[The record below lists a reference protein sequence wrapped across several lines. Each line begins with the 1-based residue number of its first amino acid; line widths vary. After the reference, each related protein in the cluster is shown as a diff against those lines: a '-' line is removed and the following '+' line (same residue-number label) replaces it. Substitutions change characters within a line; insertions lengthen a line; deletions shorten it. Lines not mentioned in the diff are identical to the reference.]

1 MTTRPP
7 ESDSEEMRPFA
18 IHVEQI
24 VYDISLSHARK
35 RRVAV
40 ADLEFT
46 KPMLEEHIKKLQNI
60 LSDSNISR
68 GSIRVRFK
76 GQMVLE

>member
-1 MTTRPP
+1 MSITT
-7 ESDSEEMRPFA
+7 ESTSEDMRPFA

-24 VYDISLSHARK
+24 VYDITLSHTKK

-60 LSDSNISR
+60 LESPNISR

-76 GQMVLE
+76 GAMVLE